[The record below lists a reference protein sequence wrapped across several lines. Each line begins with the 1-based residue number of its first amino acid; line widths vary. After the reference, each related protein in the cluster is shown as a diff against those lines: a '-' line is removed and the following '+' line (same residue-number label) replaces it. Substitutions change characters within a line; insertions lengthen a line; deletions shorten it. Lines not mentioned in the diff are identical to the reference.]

1 MMNNTHRFPLCAPPP
16 DGRYFYTRSLYL
28 AAYLSLKGL
37 PLVNVEASSRIVVFA
52 FCDAPEREEWVATFK
67 EGPEAPVDARRFAM
81 VIKDLKR
88 LSDRA
93 SCAHCS
99 AIEYE

>member
-1 MMNNTHRFPLCAPPP
+1 MNNSLLSSLSAPPS

-67 EGPEAPVDARRFAM
+67 EGPQAPVDARRFTM
-81 VIKDLKR
+81 TIKDLKR
-88 LSDRA
+88 LSARA
-93 SCAHCS
+93 SCERCS
-99 AIEYE
+99 AINL